1 MIQFFIKK
9 IYKWFKKLL
18 FNDDNDDNDNEPINK
33 TQNNINIISC
43 KIRYIKEK

>member
-18 FNDDNDDNDNEPINK
+18 FNDDNDNDNEPINK